1 MNLFMRKFKLLFYLL
16 PLFSH
21 AQEISPDMFLNPI
34 NTGSNMSLGFEDEQ
48 LNQFV
53 GGQVAAF
60 FDINGDGNL
69 DCVGL
74 SNVVSNFFIITI
86 WGDDALSPQQDGL
99 MDGEVPILA
108 ILTTD
113 EKIIL
118 IDEIP
123 SFLGF
128 STNELV
134 IISQASISAGYCDNP
149 FSCNFEIFN
158 YTVDFPSSNCEGL
171 IGCMDTDYLEFNPN
185 ASCNN
190 LSCVTSVITGCMNV
204 DANNFD
210 ILANSNVEE
219 SCLFSG
225 CMNNLYIEFDS
236 NATSDNGS
244 CLIPIVAGC
253 MNESY
258 IEFDYNANVQDGSC
272 QITWHTLYLSLE
284 VSSDYS
290 YDSLLLISDTLNQN
304 ILEFQSSLDLAN
316 ATLITTQ
323 SELETAMS
331 NQEDGIGQSDLD
343 SAYIQ
348 GYEMGVI
355 SLEDQQ
361 TITEVDA
368 FLLMPEGWSFFGFT
382 CIDPLN
388 LIEAFAP
395 IVNQVLIVKDN
406 NGNVYL
412 PQYGFNGIG
421 DLFYGLGYQLKLTE
435 ALEGFQFCPQ
445 ILPSND

>member
-34 NTGSNMSLGFEDEQ
+34 NTGSNMSLGFEDEK

-253 MNESY
+253 MNELY

-272 QITWHTLYLSLE
+272 QITWNTLYLSLK

-343 SAYIQ
+343 SVYIQ

-388 LIEAFAP
+388 LIDAFAS